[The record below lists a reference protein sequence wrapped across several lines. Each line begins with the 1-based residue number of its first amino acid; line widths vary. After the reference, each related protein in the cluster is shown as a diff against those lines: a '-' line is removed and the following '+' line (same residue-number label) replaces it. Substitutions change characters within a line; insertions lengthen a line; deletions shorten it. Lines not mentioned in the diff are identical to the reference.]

1 MAMYDNIMPR
11 AFPGMKAD
19 SGDDRVES
27 FAAGA
32 VVPFGRVVGS
42 GADPLIVAPGPGTK
56 VRGVSVHS
64 HTIPGTGYVQF
75 DCVSVMTRGHIWAET
90 AGTVATIDGPVRF
103 GADGRVSDAGAN
115 VLPNAIFRSA
125 ATTSDTYVLVE
136 LHAPFSE
143 TDTVA

>member
-1 MAMYDNIMPR
+1 MALYDNIMPR

-32 VVPFGRVVGS
+32 AIPFGRVVGS
-42 GADPLIVAPGPGTK
+42 GTDPVIVVVGPATK

-75 DCVSVMTRGHIWAET
+75 DCVSVMTRGLIWVET
-90 AGTVATIDGPVRF
+90 TGAACTIDAPVKF
-103 GADGRVSDAGAN
+103 GADGRVSDASAN
-115 VLPNAIFRSA
+115 TLANAIFRSA